1 VEIVGTKVGGGDG
14 EGTDGTG
21 MGAFGEDSKGF
32 RRLVVEFPTFSHC
45 LSRFKL
51 NQK

>member
-1 VEIVGTKVGGGDG
+1 MEIGGGDG

-32 RRLVVEFPTFSHC
+32 RGLVVEFPTFSHC

-51 NQK
+51 NQN